1 MSDTLK
7 GLLIIASVLTVGW
20 ILRKIRK
27 IKSKWRRYFLDFFC
41 GPFYF
46 CLANLSGNF
55 LLNLCRIFGIMSP
68 SNLVFLVDHFPAGG
82 KNIYLIYYCISSLE
96 DKIGV
101 LSAEVALRSK
111 AENKKI
117 DKVDEKETLLER
129 EEVEKQEIEAE
140 IGIGEGR

>member
-7 GLLIIASVLTVGW
+7 ALLIVASVLTVAW

-27 IKSKWRRYFLDFFC
+27 NKVKMEDAIFWIFFAAILLV
-41 GPFYF
+41 
-46 CLANLSGNF
+46 LAIFPEISF
-55 LLNLCRIFGIMSP
+55 KLCQIFGIISP
-68 SNLVFLVDHFPAGG
+68 SNLVFLVIIFLLVE
-82 KNIYLIYYCISSLE
+82 KIFTLSIIVSQLE

-117 DKVDEKETLLER
+117 DKVDEKEALLEAEEIQR
-129 EEVEKQEIEAE
+129 EEVKAE
-140 IGIGEGR
+140 IGLPEGK

>member
-27 IKSKWRRYFLDFFC
+27 NKVKMEDAIFWIFFAAILLL
-41 GPFYF
+41 
-46 CLANLSGNF
+46 LAIFPEISYE
-55 LLNLCRIFGIMSP
+55 LCRIFGIMSP
-68 SNLVFLVDHFPAGG
+68 SNLVISGDHFPACG
-82 KNIYLIYYCISSLE
+82 KNIYLIYYVSQLE

>member
-1 MSDTLK
+1 MEKIFTLS
-7 GLLIIASVLTVGW
+7 IIVSQ
-20 ILRKIRK
+20 
-27 IKSKWRRYFLDFFC
+27 
-41 GPFYF
+41 
-46 CLANLSGNF
+46 
-55 LLNLCRIFGIMSP
+55 
-68 SNLVFLVDHFPAGG
+68 
-82 KNIYLIYYCISSLE
+82 LE

-117 DKVDEKETLLER
+117 DKVDEKEMLLER

>member
-27 IKSKWRRYFLDFFC
+27 NKVKMEDAIFWIFFAAILLL
-41 GPFYF
+41 
-46 CLANLSGNF
+46 LAIFPEISYE
-55 LLNLCRIFGIMSP
+55 LCRIFGIMSP
-68 SNLVFLVDHFPAGG
+68 SNLVFLVFTLS
-82 KNIYLIYYCISSLE
+82 IIVSQLE

>member
-27 IKSKWRRYFLDFFC
+27 NKVKMEDAIFLFF
-41 GPFYF
+41 FT
-46 CLANLSGNF
+46 LS
-55 LLNLCRIFGIMSP
+55 IVVSQ
-68 SNLVFLVDHFPAGG
+68 
-82 KNIYLIYYCISSLE
+82 LE

-117 DKVDEKETLLER
+117 EKVDEKENMLEQ
-129 EEVEKQEIEAE
+129 EELEKQEIQSE
-140 IGIGEGR
+140 IGMGEGR

>member
-7 GLLIIASVLTVGW
+7 ALLIAASVLTVAW

-27 IKSKWRRYFLDFFC
+27 NKVKMEDAIFWIFFAAILLV
-41 GPFYF
+41 
-46 CLANLSGNF
+46 LAIFPEISF
-55 LLNLCRIFGIMSP
+55 KLCQILGIMSP
-68 SNLVFLVDHFPAGG
+68 SNLVFLVIIFLLVE
-82 KNIYLIYYCISSLE
+82 KIFTLSIIVSQLE

-117 DKVDEKETLLER
+117 EKVDEKEALLEKEEIQR
-129 EEVEKQEIEAE
+129 EEVHAE
-140 IGIGEGR
+140 IGLPEEKE

>member
-27 IKSKWRRYFLDFFC
+27 NKVKMEDAIFWIFFAAILLL
-41 GPFYF
+41 
-46 CLANLSGNF
+46 LAIFPEISYE
-55 LLNLCRIFGIMSP
+55 LCRIFGIMSP
-68 SNLVFLVDHFPAGG
+68 SNLVFLVIIF
-82 KNIYLIYYCISSLE
+82 LLE

>member
-27 IKSKWRRYFLDFFC
+27 NKVKMEDAIFWIFFAAILLL
-41 GPFYF
+41 
-46 CLANLSGNF
+46 LAIFPEISYE
-55 LLNLCRIFGIMSP
+55 LCRIFGIMSP
-68 SNLVFLVDHFPAGG
+68 SNLVFLVIIFLLVE
-82 KNIYLIYYCISSLE
+82 KIFTLSIIVSQLE

-111 AENKKI
+111 AENKN

>member
-1 MSDTLK
+1 MF
-7 GLLIIASVLTVGW
+7 A
-20 ILRKIRK
+20 R
-27 IKSKWRRYFLDFFC
+27 
-41 GPFYF
+41 
-46 CLANLSGNF
+46 LAFAVAINVEPDIPVSYTHLE
-55 LLNLCRIFGIMSP
+55 LCRIFGIMSP
-68 SNLVFLVDHFPAGG
+68 SNLVFLVIIFLLVE
-82 KNIYLIYYCISSLE
+82 KIFTLSIIVSQLE